1 VRGRAGRSRRPPAAP
16 AAVPIRRILIAN
28 RGEIALRV
36 VRACRE
42 AGLSP
47 LMVFSEADRDS
58 LPVRLADD
66 GVCIGPPPARAS
78 YLDQDAILAAARRLQ
93 ADAIHP
99 GYGFLSENAGFAEA
113 CQSKGLVFIGPPPEA
128 MRLMG
133 DKVEAR
139 RLMAKRGVPVIPG
152 LVERAAGESG
162 AAAIRAFALREGYP
176 IILKAA
182 AGGGGKGMRV
192 VRQEGELD
200 AALRTARSEANASFG
215 DDGIYAEKFLEK
227 VRHVEVQILAD
238 AHGNVLHLGERE
250 CSVQRRHQK
259 LIEEAPSPAVTRER
273 REAIGSLAIEAARA
287 AGYRN
292 AGTVEFLLDE
302 TGRAYFMEVNARL
315 QVEHPVTEMITGID
329 LVRAQLDVARG
340 LPITLRQDR
349 IVRRGWAMECRVLAE
364 DPARGFQP
372 SPGRVE
378 VLRFP
383 EGPGV
388 RVDSALQAG
397 DEISLH
403 YDALVAKLITWGR
416 TRLQA
421 IDRMRRAID
430 EFVIGGIRTTL
441 PFHRE
446 VLAESDFRDGRI
458 DIAYLDRIMPRLAAS
473 LAEAGP
479 DTVAAA
485 IAAAIVASEER
496 KAPPAAAGLSPWA
509 LSGRRALMESRMR
522 PGPCVGG

>member
-1 VRGRAGRSRRPPAAP
+1 VSGHAGRSRRPPAG
-16 AAVPIRRILIAN
+16 AATVPFRRILIAN

-36 VRACRE
+36 LRACRE

-47 LMVFSEADRDS
+47 LVVYSEADRDS

-66 GVCIGPPPARAS
+66 AVCIGAPPARSS
-78 YLDQDAILAAARRLQ
+78 YLDPDAILAAARRLG
-93 ADAIHP
+93 AEAIHP

-113 CQSKGLVFIGPPPEA
+113 CESKGLVFIGPPPGA
-128 MRLMG
+128 MRVMG

-152 LVERAAGESG
+152 LSERAPGEAG
-162 AAAIRAFALREGYP
+162 AAAIRAFARREGYP

-192 VRQEGELD
+192 VREERDLD
-200 AALRTARSEANASFG
+200 AALRTARSEAKASFG
-215 DDGIYAEKFLEK
+215 DDGLYAEKFLER
-227 VRHVEVQILAD
+227 VRHVEIQILAD

-259 LIEEAPSPAVTRER
+259 LIEEAPSPAVTREL

-292 AGTVEFLLDE
+292 AGTVEFLLDQA
-302 TGRAYFMEVNARL
+302 GRAYFMEVNARL
-315 QVEHPVTEMITGID
+315 QVEHPVTEMVTGID
-329 LVRAQLDVARG
+329 LVRAQLDIARG

-349 IVRRGWAMECRVLAE
+349 IRRRGWAIECRVLAE

-372 SPGRVE
+372 SPGRVD

-383 EGPGV
+383 SGPGV
-388 RVDSALQAG
+388 RVDSALQVG
-397 DEISLH
+397 DEITLH

-430 EFVIGGIRTTL
+430 EFVIGGIRTSL

-446 VLAESDFRDGRI
+446 VLAESEFREGRI
-458 DIAYLDRIMPRLAAS
+458 DIGYLDRIMPRLAAS
-473 LAEAGP
+473 LSVAGP

-485 IAAAIVASEER
+485 IAAAVTASEER
-496 KAPPAAAGLSPWA
+496 AAPPASPGLSPWA
-509 LSGRRALMESRMR
+509 QAGRRALMETRLR
-522 PGPCVGG
+522 AGPRATG